1 MYETLV
7 EYYKH
12 YKYKSPELLS
22 RKADVHRSSEVAIDF
37 ALHTVKEIN
46 RSKKKL
52 LRVMGYT
59 CKDLYIIDA
68 DAHSPAGIKKDIYE
82 TLNKWLE
89 KYDYVRMT
97 FTYADNKTV
106 DVVINKT
113 KHNHSAKR
121 NKEALKLL

>member
-1 MYETLV
+1 MITRKVIMYETLV

-12 YKYKSPELLS
+12 YKHKSPELLS
-22 RKADVHRSSEVAIDF
+22 RKADVQRSPELAIDY

-52 LRVMGYT
+52 LRVTGYT

-68 DAHSPAGIKKDIYE
+68 NTCSPAWIKKDVYE

-89 KYDYVRMT
+89 KFDYVRMT
-97 FTYADNKTV
+97 FTYADNKAV
-106 DVVINKT
+106 WVIIEKT
-113 KHNHSAKR
+113 KHNHHYD
-121 NKEALKLL
+121 

>member
-1 MYETLV
+1 MITRKVIMYETLV

-22 RKADVHRSSEVAIDF
+22 RKADVQRSPELAIDY

-52 LRVMGYT
+52 LRVMG
-59 CKDLYIIDA
+59 CNIKDLYIIDA
-68 DAHSPAGIKKDIYE
+68 DANSPAWIKKDIYE

-89 KYDYVRMT
+89 KYDYVCMT
-97 FTYADNKTV
+97 FTYADNKTIRV
-106 DVVINKT
+106 TITKT
-113 KHNHSAKR
+113 KHNHHYA
-121 NKEALKLL
+121 

>member
-1 MYETLV
+1 MITRKVIMYETLV

-22 RKADVHRSSEVAIDF
+22 RKADVHRSPGVAIDF

-46 RSKKKL
+46 SSKKKL

-59 CKDLYIIDA
+59 CKDSYIIDA
-68 DAHSPAGIKKDIYE
+68 AAHSPAWIKQDIYE

-106 DVVINKT
+106 WVIINKT
-113 KHNHSAKR
+113 KHNHHYA
-121 NKEALKLL
+121 

>member
-1 MYETLV
+1 MITRKVIMYETLV

-12 YKYKSPELLS
+12 YKYKAPELLS
-22 RKADVHRSSEVAIDF
+22 RKADVHRSPEVAIDF

-52 LRVMGYT
+52 LRVMGYNS
-59 CKDLYIIDA
+59 KDLYIIDA
-68 DAHSPAGIKKDIYE
+68 DAHSPVWIKKDIYE

-89 KYDYVRMT
+89 KWDYVYMT

-106 DVVINKT
+106 RVVINKT
-113 KHNHSAKR
+113 KHNHHYA
-121 NKEALKLL
+121 